1 MKTVKEMIQRYR
13 YKYRSRDVVEVSIT
27 PDCTELILVIFIPI
41 LIPFL
46 VHRWRKRKYEFVT
59 HSNDIEDLNQKREKK
74 FKRIIK
80 QAKYD
85 TCPNEFGIIETRKL
99 SKLLREV
106 TEKSFQD
113 LSKKNTLTIRFLS
126 PKMNIL
132 ISIVSECTGLQ
143 RWTIKAHTK
152 HRGMIEREYIE
163 IYPNQQHYNNEEIVY
178 DLS

>member
-106 TEKSFQD
+106 TENRFRIFQRRIN
-113 LSKKNTLTIRFLS
+113 L
-126 PKMNIL
+126 P
-132 ISIVSECTGLQ
+132 
-143 RWTIKAHTK
+143 
-152 HRGMIEREYIE
+152 
-163 IYPNQQHYNNEEIVY
+163 
-178 DLS
+178 

>member
-1 MKTVKEMIQRYR
+1 MRNDGTIIGNKLTKTRITTILHRIMKTVKEMIQRYR

-106 TEKSFQD
+106 TENRFRIFQRRIN
-113 LSKKNTLTIRFLS
+113 L
-126 PKMNIL
+126 P
-132 ISIVSECTGLQ
+132 
-143 RWTIKAHTK
+143 
-152 HRGMIEREYIE
+152 
-163 IYPNQQHYNNEEIVY
+163 
-178 DLS
+178 